1 MSNSI
6 VNNIIFFSYFI
17 TLESYIKPSNAN
29 TKNNNHIQNNNSN
42 NNNNSHD
49 SDDDNIFFN
58 LEKVFICKQKNLQLL
73 IHYYNITI
81 RRRACYSR
89 RLYQFSPF

>member
-49 SDDDNIFFN
+49 SDDDNIFFK
-58 LEKVFICKQKNLQLL
+58 LEVFICKPKNLQLL
-73 IHYYNITI
+73 THSYNNTF
-81 RRRACYSR
+81 RRRAYYSR
-89 RLYQFSPF
+89 RMYQFSPV